1 MWSATLLEITVD
13 GKPYMY
19 DPAKLMNTEAKA
31 IQRFTGLKMSEF
43 QTALGDENIDAITAL
58 VWLVRK
64 RAGEVELVPEDVEFD
79 LGSINIVDLDKP
91 EETDVESD
99 PSATSPSELSPPTPD
114 ES

>member
-13 GKPYMY
+13 GKPYQY
-19 DPAKLMNTEAKA
+19 DPAKLLNTEAKA

-64 RAGEVELVPEDVEFD
+64 RAGEVELVPDDVEFD
-79 LGSINIVDLDKP
+79 LGRLRS
-91 EETDVESD
+91 
-99 PSATSPSELSPPTPD
+99 
-114 ES
+114 